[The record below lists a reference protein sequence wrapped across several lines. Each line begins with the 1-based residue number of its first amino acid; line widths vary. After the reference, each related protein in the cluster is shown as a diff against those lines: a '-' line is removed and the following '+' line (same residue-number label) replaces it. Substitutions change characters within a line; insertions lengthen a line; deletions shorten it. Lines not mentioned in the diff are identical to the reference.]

1 MKKLISKSIHVALL
15 SGTLF
20 IANTSLAQ
28 IERVEVTNATTTTQG
43 TVSEFGPQSIII
55 RSQTGTE
62 PVRYL
67 YNSTTNYVDE
77 NGSPIAVATVKG
89 GLPVTIYYTKVGDTM
104 VASKVM
110 VRKVITTPS
119 PSPSVE
125 TTQTTTNTI
134 GTISEFG
141 PERIII
147 KRTASSDPLPYSYS
161 KTTTY
166 VDETGAPVSIKTV
179 RSGLPVTV
187 YYTKVGDTLM
197 ATKVIVRKS
206 VVAPAPAPVP
216 APVIEEKRTRTTT
229 TTTDK

>member
-1 MKKLISKSIHVALL
+1 MKKIISKSINIALL

-20 IANTSLAQ
+20 VANISLAQ
-28 IERVEVTNATTTTQG
+28 IELVEVTNATTTTEG

-89 GLPVTIYYTKVGDTM
+89 GLPVTIYYTKVGDTL

-110 VRKVITTPS
+110 VRKLITTASQAPS
-119 PSPSVE
+119 AE
-125 TTQTTTNTI
+125 TPQIRTNSI

-147 KRTASSDPLPYSYS
+147 KTTASSDPLPYTYS
-161 KTTTY
+161 KSTTY
-166 VDETGAPVSIKTV
+166 IDETGAPVSIKTI

-197 ATKVIVRKS
+197 ATKVIVRQS
-206 VVAPAPAPVP
+206 TVAPAPAPEP
-216 APVIEEKRTRTTT
+216 LIEKKRTTT
-229 TTTDK
+229 TTTTTNK

>member
-28 IERVEVTNATTTTQG
+28 IERVEVTNATTTTEG

-89 GLPVTIYYTKVGDTM
+89 GLPVTIYYTKVGDTL

-110 VRKVITTPS
+110 VRKVITTASQAPS
-119 PSPSVE
+119 AE
-125 TTQTTTNTI
+125 TTQTRTNSI

-147 KRTASSDPLPYSYS
+147 KKTASSDPLPYAYS
-161 KTTTY
+161 KSTTY
-166 VDETGAPVSIKTV
+166 IDETGAPVSIKTL

-197 ATKVIVRKS
+197 ATKVIVRQS
-206 VVAPAPAPVP
+206 TVAPVTAPEPL
-216 APVIEEKRTRTTT
+216 IEKKRTTT
-229 TTTDK
+229 TTTTTNK